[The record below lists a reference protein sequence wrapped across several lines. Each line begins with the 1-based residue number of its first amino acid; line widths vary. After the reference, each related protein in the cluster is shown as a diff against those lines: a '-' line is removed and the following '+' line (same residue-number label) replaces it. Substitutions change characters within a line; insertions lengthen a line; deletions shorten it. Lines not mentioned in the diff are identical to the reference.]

1 MKTFHKIQLVFIA
14 LTLMVINTTYS
25 QQPGLQY
32 FRPNDKNGLN
42 VFGALKRGYSY
53 L

>member
-1 MKTFHKIQLVFIA
+1 MKAFHKIQLVFIA
-14 LTLMVINTTYS
+14 LTLMVINTTYA

-42 VFGALKRGYSY
+42 VDISAILCQLFR
-53 L
+53 